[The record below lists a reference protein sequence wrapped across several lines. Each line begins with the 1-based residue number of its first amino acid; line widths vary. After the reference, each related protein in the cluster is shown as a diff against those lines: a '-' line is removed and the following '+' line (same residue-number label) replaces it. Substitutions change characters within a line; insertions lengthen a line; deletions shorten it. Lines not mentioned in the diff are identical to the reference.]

1 MIDFDHR
8 AFFRC
13 IWATIVLA
21 FLVGVMVG
29 GCAHKLLTLRE
40 MEKNNAATKEQS

>member
-1 MIDFDHR
+1 MTDFDHR

-21 FLVGVMVG
+21 FVVGLMIG
-29 GCAHKLLTLRE
+29 GCAHNLLTLRE
-40 MEKNNAATKEQS
+40 IPKTNAARKEQP